1 MTTRIR
7 KLLTVLVAIAVVASM
22 AGLGAAAAAWD
33 TTNDANSTTTSDI
46 SGATTTVTF
55 NPDNTTKDLYIE
67 VDSATTSNLSVEFS
81 PATDGVDH
89 VVYENATPD
98 TVNATSGNY
107 AWTIGHG
114 ELSEIP
120 REATGGTYN
129 VTVYNTSDGTELLN
143 TEVVLDSTGVNEKRA
158 IISVADD
165 SADGDASALTPLV
178 ADRLDLET
186 ESAGWT
192 NTLNVFSDANETDV
206 ATWSGYTT
214 VNGTNSTVTVSMDN
228 STAASAYDAAAED
241 RDDGEALKLSTVSIN
256 GIPHLVY
263 NDEEPE
269 DYPDDAT
276 LVTYDDTNDELTIE
290 LGDEYENVSTVNVR
304 STGGAGYS
312 FSEAWSNFGLTK
324 AVQVA
329 L

>member
-7 KLLTVLVAIAVVASM
+7 KTLAVLVAITVLASG
-22 AGLGAAAAAWD
+22 AGAAAIAWD
-33 TTNDANSTTTSDI
+33 TETTNTATTSDI

-55 NPDNTTKDLYIE
+55 HPTDNTKTIYAE
-67 VDSATTSNLSVEFS
+67 VSGASTANLTLELS
-81 PATDGVDH
+81 PATAGVDH
-89 VVYENATPD
+89 VAYSNATPD
-98 TVNATSGNY
+98 TEDATNGHYSF
-107 AWTIGHG
+107 TISHD
-114 ELSEIP
+114 ELAEVP
-120 REATGGTYN
+120 RESTGATYN
-129 VTVYNTSDGTELLN
+129 VSIINEDTDAEVLTTEIVLNSD
-143 TEVVLDSTGVNEKRA
+143 GVNEQRA

-186 ESAGWT
+186 ESAGWA
-192 NTLNVFSDANETDV
+192 NTLNVFSDANDTDV

-214 VNGTNSTVTVSMDN
+214 VNGTNSTVTVKMDN

-269 DYPDDAT
+269 DYPTDAT

-312 FSEAWSNFGLTK
+312 FSEAWSNFGLKK